1 MKQLK
6 EKDNDESSANL
17 TAKKKTPEGK
27 SDEENKANTGEGS
40 KDIGKNVEIR
50 MDPYDKSQVSLSST
64 KAENTIDESDK
75 EKTANTE
82 ESDKNADK
90 YVDIKIDPYIRN
102 EVFLVIN
109 KG

>member
-1 MKQLK
+1 M
-6 EKDNDESSANL
+6 
-17 TAKKKTPEGK
+17 
-27 SDEENKANTGEGS
+27 ANTGEGN
-40 KDIGKNVEIR
+40 KDTGKNVEIK
-50 MDPYDKSQVSLSST
+50 MYPYNKNKVSLSST
-64 KAENTIDESDK
+64 NAENTIDEYDK

-90 YVDIKIDPYIRN
+90 FVEIKMDPYIRK